1 MEKNTVLKI
10 ALKTLK
16 HLFYKSK
23 NKVKS
28 QKNSWYST
36 KTKLMKK

>member
-28 QKNSWYST
+28 KKKKIVDT
-36 KTKLMKK
+36 RPKLNL